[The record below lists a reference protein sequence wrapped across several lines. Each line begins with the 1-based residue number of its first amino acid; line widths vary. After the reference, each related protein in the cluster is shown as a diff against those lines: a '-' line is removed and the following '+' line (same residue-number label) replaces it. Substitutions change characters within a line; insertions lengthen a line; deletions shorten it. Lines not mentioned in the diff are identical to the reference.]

1 MACCYI
7 AAFCISQLVNACQ
20 FLDLDNS
27 IRYNEDKSELQYPE
41 RPRTADDQKVESN
54 SIVLSLSGMTCSAC
68 SSSVEASLNSLPGVD
83 RARVSLALQ
92 QVTVIGNSPNLDRE
106 AIKNTVLDLGY
117 GVEIGPRSPK
127 EIIDV
132 LLSKEEIARLKS
144 SFSQLAQCATVIQ
157 LVSLLLSKF
166 GRERLSSF
174 ILFFIHLFCAS
185 LVLFAQHQYVSWI
198 HIDGWKWVRGGQPN
212 MNTLISSSVSLGTA
226 FSFLDLLVRGPV
238 KATPYYS
245 SVIGLALVVVS
256 GRYLETMSRRSAAE
270 HLIRVYQPLLEDQY
284 VKMYSTG
291 QLVPQSFLRPGD
303 EIVIESFSTIPCDC
317 YITLGS
323 ASINQA
329 IVTGESM
336 PVRKSVGDFLLGGTR
351 NMGQQLVCVVH
362 KEQGSS
368 FYAQLV
374 QSAVEASGSKSEDFQ
389 FLDLTMN
396 YFVIIVMS
404 LAILV
409 PLKDIYWSAHSLNYT
424 FLRAAI
430 LRCMTIL
437 TCACPCALGLAIP
450 SAVVAAAN
458 VASQKGIVLTK
469 GFSTIQKLC
478 STQTVVF
485 DKTGTLTKATLDVS
499 RFQTSKTWAHHT
511 ADFWTY
517 ICAIEEH
524 TMSTHPLGRAI
535 FSAGV
540 AHLEDPWVEAKMD
553 LCTEG
558 VMVEPGMGI
567 SGDVS
572 IASQPWQHVTI
583 GSLRYL
589 QSCGILDLPE
599 PPQESGCGVI
609 SVHIGID
616 YTYAGTLLVTDAVR
630 EDAKATMRQLDLMG
644 CETKMLTGDV
654 SHSAQRV
661 SLELEISVL
670 ASEAKPQDKLN
681 MIKRLQDDGSIVT
694 MVGDGLNDAPS
705 LSAADVGIALY
716 HEAATPTVGASVVIL
731 NSRLDSIPLLLKIA
745 KHTVQQ
751 IRYNLAWVL
760 GYNCVALSMAAGFI
774 SPFGV
779 VLTPPLAAAFMSAS
793 SILITLN
800 GLWLRSRLAALDT

>member
-20 FLDLDNS
+20 FLDLENS
-27 IRYNEDKSELQYPE
+27 IRYNEDKPELQYPE
-41 RPRTADDQKVESN
+41 RLRTADDQKVESN
-54 SIVLSLSGMTCSAC
+54 PIVLSLSGMTCSAC

-83 RARVSLALQ
+83 RARVSLDLQ
-92 QVTVIGNSPNLDRE
+92 QATIVENSPNFDRE
-106 AIKNTVLDLGY
+106 AIKNMVLDLRY

-132 LLSKEEIARLKS
+132 LRSKEEIARLKS
-144 SFSQLAQCATVIQ
+144 SFSQLAQCATIIQ
-157 LVSLLLSKF
+157 LVSLLLSNL
-166 GRERLSSF
+166 GENGYP
-174 ILFFIHLFCAS
+174 H
-185 LVLFAQHQYVSWI
+185 
-198 HIDGWKWVRGGQPN
+198 GWKWVRGGKPN
-212 MNTLISSSVSLGTA
+212 MNTLISSSVSPGTA
-226 FSFLDLLVRGPV
+226 FSFLDLLIRGPV
-238 KATPYYS
+238 KATPYYC
-245 SVIGLALVVVS
+245 SVIELALVVVS

-284 VKMYSTG
+284 VKTYSTG
-291 QLVPQSFLRPGD
+291 QSFLRPGD

-336 PVRKSVGDFLLGGTR
+336 PAKKSVGDFLLGGTQ
-351 NMGQQLVCVVH
+351 NMGEQLVCVVH

-389 FLDLTMN
+389 FLDLMMN

-404 LAILV
+404 LAILA
-409 PLKDIYWSAHSLNYT
+409 PLKDIYWSAHSLSDT
-424 FLRAAI
+424 FLRVAI

-450 SAVVAAAN
+450 SAVVSAAN
-458 VASQKGIVLTK
+458 VAGQKGI
-469 GFSTIQKLC
+469 
-478 STQTVVF
+478 
-485 DKTGTLTKATLDVS
+485 ATLDVS

-540 AHLEDPWVEAKMD
+540 AHLDDPWVEAKMD

-599 PPQESGCGVI
+599 TPQETDRGVI

-644 CETKMLTGDV
+644 CETKMVRD
-654 SHSAQRV
+654 
-661 SLELEISVL
+661 
-670 ASEAKPQDKLN
+670 
-681 MIKRLQDDGSIVT
+681 
-694 MVGDGLNDAPS
+694 
-705 LSAADVGIALY
+705 
-716 HEAATPTVGASVVIL
+716 
-731 NSRLDSIPLLLKIA
+731 
-745 KHTVQQ
+745 
-751 IRYNLAWVL
+751 
-760 GYNCVALSMAAGFI
+760 
-774 SPFGV
+774 
-779 VLTPPLAAAFMSAS
+779 
-793 SILITLN
+793 
-800 GLWLRSRLAALDT
+800 